1 MPLRVFECAC
11 VVVVLL
17 TLALMARRAREGRG
31 RLLVDYVALAL
42 AGFIGEDT
50 CVRFYRFYA
59 YAPEWDGRV
68 DVVPILV
75 PLIWPLVILSAR
87 SVAEA
92 LAPGASAMR
101 RALWVG
107 GLVVADASLV
117 EVVAVR
123 ARLWSWAEPGHIGV
137 PVLGI
142 IGWGFFAFSADLAR
156 AALARGPR
164 VLAVLGVVAL
174 APLATHALL
183 LVAWWACFRWILRGD
198 LGWAST
204 AFVVVASI
212 LATSAALAARARGRA
227 MPLDVAI
234 PRMVAAALFLT
245 ELALT
250 ARPWESGVARALWIH
265 TAAVALPYLAAT
277 RYGAT
282 GASSSQ
288 VTRPRATPASR

>member
-1 MPLRVFECAC
+1 MPLRVFEGAC
-11 VVVVLL
+11 VAVVLL
-17 TLALMARRAREGRG
+17 TLSLMARRAPGG
-31 RLLVDYVALAL
+31 VTRLLADYAALAV

-68 DVVPILV
+68 DVVPVLV

-87 SVAEA
+87 SVADA
-92 LAPGASAMR
+92 LARGASPLR
-101 RALWVG
+101 RAIWVG
-107 GLVVADASLV
+107 ALVVADASLV

-123 ARLWSWAEPGHIGV
+123 AGLWSWAEPGHIGV

-142 IGWGFFAFSADLAR
+142 LGWGFFAFSADLAR
-156 AALARGPR
+156 SLLARAPR
-164 VLAVLGVVAL
+164 ALSAIGVVVL

-183 LVAWWACFRWILRGD
+183 LVAWWSCFRWVLRGD

-204 AFVVVASI
+204 AAVVVASI
-212 LATSAALAARARGRA
+212 LATSAALGARARGRA

-234 PRMVAAALFLT
+234 PRMVAAALFLA

-277 RYGAT
+277 RYRAT
-282 GASSSQ
+282 AASSSP
-288 VTRPRATPASR
+288 VGPPRATPASR